1 MGDVSYFEGV
11 VVSDKPRAP
20 LEATPEELLKMLKII
35 EIDIIPLT
43 EKGVETGSKMF
54 GAAILDKD
62 FNCLHADT
70 NTESKCP
77 IFHAEVKCIISW
89 SEKTPAKDRGPIAQ
103 SSIFIA
109 THEPCM
115 MCVSSILWGGWNKC
129 WYFFGYEATSAQ
141 GIPHDMNTMH
151 ELWGVNS
158 YRKQNKYLSCSNI
171 MDAIKEL
178 PESDI
183 KTECVTLQEKLIKE
197 YERLSNKYHTDKV
210 NNEDNSL
217 VLD

>member
-20 LEATPEELLKMLKII
+20 LEATPEELLKMLKVI

-141 GIPHDMNTMH
+141 G
-151 ELWGVNS
+151 
-158 YRKQNKYLSCSNI
+158 Y
-171 MDAIKEL
+171 
-178 PESDI
+178 
-183 KTECVTLQEKLIKE
+183 
-197 YERLSNKYHTDKV
+197 
-210 NNEDNSL
+210 
-217 VLD
+217 VLLL